1 MARLQV
7 DQGGPQEHPLEQ
19 TTLTG
24 ANMADKKYDKDDL
37 VILDEL
43 CEIGK
48 LSKRSYRCLREQ
60 GRTPVAYR
68 MGRRLYFKRGDVQA
82 WMTTVRMVRID
93 PLRPPVWRR

>member
-48 LSKRSYRCLREQ
+48 LTNRS
-60 GRTPVAYR
+60 
-68 MGRRLYFKRGDVQA
+68 
-82 WMTTVRMVRID
+82 
-93 PLRPPVWRR
+93 

>member
-1 MARLQV
+1 MSGLFVIVVLFFLLGIFHEFLDGQ
-7 DQGGPQEHPLEQ
+7 
-19 TTLTG
+19 
-24 ANMADKKYDKDDL
+24 YDKDE
-37 VILDEL
+37 VITLDEL
-43 CEIGK
+43 CEIGQ

-93 PLRPPVWRR
+93 PPRPTVWRR

>member
-1 MARLQV
+1 VSGLFVIVVLFFLLGIFHEFLDGQ
-7 DQGGPQEHPLEQ
+7 
-19 TTLTG
+19 
-24 ANMADKKYDKDDL
+24 YDKDE
-37 VILDEL
+37 VITLDEL
-43 CEIGK
+43 CEIGR

-93 PLRPPVWRR
+93 PPRPTVWRR